1 MISHRQYN
9 FMLRMARLQLRV
21 VRQRERRMVRQ
32 ARMAHERNELMQ
44 QQISAMQ
51 LCLQRELA
59 EQHSLEAERAVLCQ
73 NIALQGTQ

>member
-1 MISHRQYN
+1 
-9 FMLRMARLQLRV
+9 
-21 VRQRERRMVRQ
+21 
-32 ARMAHERNELMQ
+32 MAHERNELMQ

-73 NIALQGTQ
+73 NIALQVCAALHSRLRASCGPATAPMPDVTAH